1 MIIIEPNIPNS
12 LIVTNECQIHKELSE
27 EELNFMLRKGLSD
40 AKEGKSR
47 SVHDVFHDLRQDMK
61 K

>member
-1 MIIIEPNIPNS
+1 MYVLYQVPFSPIVPNK
-12 LIVTNECQIHKELSE
+12 CQTLKELCE
-27 EELNFMLRKGLSD
+27 EEFNLMLQKGLSD